1 MEQAKHHMGQALISI
16 NSRQSPAAAFWEY
29 LVAFKL
35 VAEVIPSHR
44 DYIDRVETNRGGLH
58 REFTQVRKVGSSPGA
73 FKADG

>member
-1 MEQAKHHMGQALISI
+1 MSI

-35 VAEVIPSHR
+35 VAEIIPSHR

-58 REFTQVRKVGSSPGA
+58 RDFTYVRKVGISPGA
-73 FKADG
+73 FGADG